1 VEAQLRDNQFG
12 ITAGPSFSKF
22 GGADAGDPETRTGL
36 AFGGFA
42 SFRFSRGVAFR
53 PEVLYVIK
61 GSNDSTAGV
70 HVEFKLSYLEVPL
83 LLTFRLGDRYARVR
97 PTVFFGPAVSTKI
110 SCNIAARTPTV
121 HVEQS
126 CADLGLKIAGT
137 DVGAILGGGV
147 EIDRLS
153 ATIRYEYG
161 LAGLER
167 SSPSLFD
174 VKNRTFFL
182 LVGYSWRLGR
192 PR

>member
-1 VEAQLRDNQFG
+1 
-12 ITAGPSFSKF
+12 
-22 GGADAGDPETRTGL
+22 
-36 AFGGFA
+36 
-42 SFRFSRGVAFR
+42 
-53 PEVLYVIK
+53 
-61 GSNDSTAGV
+61 
-70 HVEFKLSYLEVPL
+70 
-83 LLTFRLGDRYARVR
+83 
-97 PTVFFGPAVSTKI
+97 
-110 SCNIAARTPTV
+110 
-121 HVEQS
+121 VEQS